1 MYDSLGS
8 AKLVIIGG
16 LAELF
21 SGAISMGLGG
31 LLAALTE
38 RSHYFAEEQR
48 ERDEVRVMPQL
59 EREEIYVLME
69 EYDVGRDAI
78 TPFVDA
84 LVANEDKWVKVCL
97 ILAKL
102 RSPKIY

>member
-1 MYDSLGS
+1 
-8 AKLVIIGG
+8 LVILGG

-31 LLAALTE
+31 LLASFTE
-38 RSHYFAEEQR
+38 RSHYLSEEQR
-48 ERDEVRVMPQL
+48 ERDEVRDAPHL

-69 EYDVGRDAI
+69 EYDVRRDAI

-84 LVANEDKWVKVCL
+84 LAANEEKWVQVCPSFFSQ
-97 ILAKL
+97 ACN
-102 RSPKIY
+102 

>member
-1 MYDSLGS
+1 MICGSLGS
-8 AKLVIIGG
+8 AKLVILGG

-48 ERDEVRVMPQL
+48 ERDEVRDTPHL

-84 LVANEDKWVKVCL
+84 LAANEDKWVQVCL
-97 ILAKL
+97 LF
-102 RSPKIY
+102 SC